1 MSNVSS
7 APFHAAPLGAAALA
21 VLLSAA
27 PPAVLAAT
35 ADKHAAP
42 ATASRATAGMGAATG
57 GAATGGPAT
66 ATTAAAPRN
75 AASGTAAAPGVELAK
90 EVTLSTGKSTLLR
103 LPFPAARVAVG
114 DAKIADV
121 ILLNPSEI
129 YMLGKTTGST
139 NLIVWNRA
147 NQASAIDITVGLDI
161 AGLRQQFTDLFP
173 GERDIRVTV
182 SGNSLILS
190 GTVSDAVRAAQI
202 VAVASAYLTRNNRA
216 GNQGGAATPEAA
228 AQAAQ
233 AAGGG
238 GAPSAASGAAAGAAF
253 QAAMDPMSGLS
264 GAGGNS
270 SGRVVNMLS
279 VAAPQQVMLEVKIA
293 EVSKTLVDQLGASV
307 GLNGSRGSWTY
318 TMLSNLL
325 SGNPSKIDA
334 FNNKN
339 GKFVTLDAQRND
351 GLVKVLAEPT
361 VMAISGQEASFLAG
375 GKIFIPVAQNTT
387 GGTNQV
393 TLEEKEYGI
402 AVRFTPTVLDGGRI
416 NLRVT
421 PEVSELNREGIG
433 ISATGTTAT
442 AVLPSFTTRRA
453 STTVQLFDGQS
464 FAIGGLIKNNVTS
477 SIKAFPGLGEI
488 PILGALFR
496 SSDFQN
502 DRTELVFIVT
512 PHLAQPLPPNPKL
525 PTDEYIQPSR
535 ADFFL
540 NGKLEGRPP
549 AAPAEADAL
558 PRATP
563 ATPATPVTTSTPPGA
578 AQTPPA
584 AGMPGPAPAAPRAP
598 SAIPGEVN

>member
-7 APFHAAPLGAAALA
+7 APFPTTPLRAQALVAQVALAALLGAAAPAALA
-21 VLLSAA
+21 AA
-27 PPAVLAAT
+27 PPAAT
-35 ADKHAAP
+35 
-42 ATASRATAGMGAATG
+42 
-57 GAATGGPAT
+57 
-66 ATTAAAPRN
+66 
-75 AASGTAAAPGVELAK
+75 AAPGMELAK
-90 EVTLSTGKSTLLR
+90 EITLSAGKSTLMR
-103 LPFPAARVAVG
+103 LPSPAARVAVG

-147 NQASAIDITVGLDI
+147 NQASVIDITVGLDT
-161 AGLRQQFTDLFP
+161 AALRQQFTELFP
-173 GERDIRVTV
+173 NERDIRITV

-190 GTVSDAVRAAQI
+190 GTVADAVRASQI
-202 VAVASAYLTRNNRA
+202 VTVASAYLQRNARS
-216 GNQGGAATPEAA
+216 GNQGNAATPDAA

-233 AAGGG
+233 AAAGG
-238 GAPSAASGAAAGAAF
+238 GAPTAASGAAAGAAF

-264 GAGGNS
+264 QGGGS
-270 SGRVVNMLS
+270 SGRVVNMLAI
-279 VAAPQQVMLEVKIA
+279 AAPQQVMLEVKIA

-307 GLNGSRGSWTY
+307 GLNGTRGSWTY

-334 FNNKN
+334 FNNKS
-339 GKFVTLDAQRND
+339 GKFVTLDAQKND

-375 GKIFIPVAQNTT
+375 GKIFIPVSQNNTA
-387 GGTNQV
+387 GTPQV

-402 AVRFTPTVLDGGRI
+402 AVKFTPTVLDNGRI

-433 ISATGTTAT
+433 ISATGSTAT

-512 PHLAQPLPPNPKL
+512 PHLAQPLPPDHKL
-525 PTDEYIQPSR
+525 PTDDYVQPNR
-535 ADFFL
+535 FDFFL
-540 NGKLEGRPP
+540 NGKLEGRAP
-549 AAPAEADAL
+549 AAPAS
-558 PRATP
+558 TP
-563 ATPATPVTTSTPPGA
+563 A
-578 AQTPPA
+578 
-584 AGMPGPAPAAPRAP
+584 PAPAAPAAP
-598 SAIPGEVN
+598 ATTPSGGDH